1 MENVKV
7 SAVFVV
13 VIVIRLSLTVDAYP
27 MVPSFENIYLEKI
40 STKFHLYR
48 PRPDHV
54 KPAETTTTTTKTTTM
69 TPTTMTTMTTMTPTT
84 TTTMMLEAKTSTLPN
99 SESPTFDDALKKQN
113 FEPSLP
119 RETKK
124 IKVKSATVKEVRSS
138 KHLKSS
144 QRKTDIETTADVLR
158 RYVRL

>member
-1 MENVKV
+1 MENFKV
-7 SAVFVV
+7 SAVFVF

-69 TPTTMTTMTTMTPTT
+69 TTMTPTT
-84 TTTMMLEAKTSTLPN
+84 TTMLETETSTLPN
-99 SESPTFDDALKKQN
+99 SESPTFVDALKKQN

-124 IKVKSATVKEVRSS
+124 LKVKSLTVKEVRSS

-144 QRKTDIETTADVLR
+144 QHKTDIETTADVLR

>member
-1 MENVKV
+1 MENFKV

-54 KPAETTTTTTKTTTM
+54 KPTETTTTTTKTTTM
-69 TPTTMTTMTTMTPTT
+69 TPTTTT
-84 TTTMMLEAKTSTLPN
+84 TTTMVLETETSTLPN
-99 SESPTFDDALKKQN
+99 SESPTFVDALKKQN

-144 QRKTDIETTADVLR
+144 QHKTDIETTADVLR

>member
-1 MENVKV
+1 MENFKV
-7 SAVFVV
+7 SAVFVF

-69 TPTTMTTMTTMTPTT
+69 TPTTMTSTMTTTM
-84 TTTMMLEAKTSTLPN
+84 TTTMMETETSTLPN
-99 SESPTFDDALKKQN
+99 SESPTFVDALKKQN

-124 IKVKSATVKEVRSS
+124 LKVKSATVKEVRSS

>member
-1 MENVKV
+1 MENFKV
-7 SAVFVV
+7 SALFVF
-13 VIVIRLSLTVDAYP
+13 VIVIRLFLTVDAYP

-54 KPAETTTTTTKTTTM
+54 KPTETTTTTTKTTAM
-69 TPTTMTTMTTMTPTT
+69 TPTTMTTATMVET
-84 TTTMMLEAKTSTLPN
+84 ETSTLPN
-99 SESPTFDDALKKQN
+99 SEAPTFVDALKKQN
-113 FEPSLP
+113 FETSLP

-124 IKVKSATVKEVRSS
+124 LKVKSATVKEVRSS

>member
-1 MENVKV
+1 MENFKV
-7 SAVFVV
+7 SAVFVF
-13 VIVIRLSLTVDAYP
+13 VIIIRLFLTVDAYP

-54 KPAETTTTTTKTTTM
+54 KPTETTTKTTKT
-69 TPTTMTTMTTMTPTT
+69 TTMTTMTPTT
-84 TTTMMLEAKTSTLPN
+84 TTMLETETSTLPN
-99 SESPTFDDALKKQN
+99 SESPTFVDALKKQN

-124 IKVKSATVKEVRSS
+124 MKVKSATVKEVRSS
-138 KHLKSS
+138 KHFKSS
-144 QRKTDIETTADVLR
+144 QHKTDIETTADVLR